1 MKIIIE
7 EPTEQEE
14 DKVIIRCREL
24 DENLLRLIQG
34 LKMNQDTII
43 AHDKN
48 MTYMLEPEEVF
59 YFESVD
65 NRVYIYCKN
74 KVFESKQK
82 LYEIESCF
90 ENSMFFRASK
100 SVILNIKKIKCITPA
115 FSGRFE
121 AVLKNGEKIIIS
133 RQYVGDLKTK
143 LGI

>member
-7 EPTEQEE
+7 EPAENAEE
-14 DKVIIRCREL
+14 EIIIRCREL
-24 DENLLRLIQG
+24 DEKMIRLIQG
-34 LKMNQDTII
+34 VKTNSGTVV

-48 MTYMLEPEEVF
+48 MTYMLEPDEVF

-65 NRVYIYCKN
+65 NHVFIYCRD
-74 KVFESKQK
+74 KVFESRQK
-82 LYEIESCF
+82 LYEIEEFF

-100 SVILNIKKIKCITPA
+100 SVILNVKKIKCLSPA

-121 AVLKNGEKIIIS
+121 AILKNGEKIIIS
-133 RQYVGDLKTK
+133 RQYVGVLKEK

>member
-90 ENSMFFRASK
+90 EKWREN
-100 SVILNIKKIKCITPA
+100 NY
-115 FSGRFE
+115 FSS
-121 AVLKNGEKIIIS
+121 ICW
-133 RQYVGDLKTK
+133 
-143 LGI
+143 